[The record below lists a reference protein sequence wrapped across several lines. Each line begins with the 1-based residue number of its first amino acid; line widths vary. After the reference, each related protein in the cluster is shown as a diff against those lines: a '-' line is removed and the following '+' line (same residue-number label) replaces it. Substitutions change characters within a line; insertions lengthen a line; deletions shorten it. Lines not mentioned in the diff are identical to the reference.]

1 MPSRRRRQRA
11 DVGRK
16 LRASC
21 GNTSGVVGDR
31 EPRDGRSENERKPRS
46 AEATE
51 KLEIPQRR
59 DKVPREVRDVSFP
72 VAVRG
77 YERRAVDAYVERVN
91 RVIAELEVGSSP
103 QAAVRHALD
112 RVGEQTSGVL
122 QRARA
127 AAEEIMA
134 TALAEAEEITSSA
147 RAEAE
152 QSLEEVK
159 LQAHQLRG
167 RSKEEADQILAKAQ
181 AAAEERLRHAEE
193 QARRVRQEA
202 EERLCALQ
210 SDTDAV
216 WDARRKLLE
225 DLPRMATELM
235 EVAGAAAARL
245 QRPKGAGKSPAPPKQ
260 QRPSSDASDQTRPQ
274 RPAAPRQA
282 EKAQREQPPS
292 ELAGVEK
299 AMPRRTTER
308 KSGSVSSTRA

>member
-1 MPSRRRRQRA
+1 VA
-11 DVGRK
+11 IE
-16 LRASC
+16 
-21 GNTSGVVGDR
+21 R
-31 EPRDGRSENERKPRS
+31 EPQEGRSESERKPRS
-46 AEATE
+46 AEATQ
-51 KLEIPQRR
+51 KLDIPQRR
-59 DKVPREVRDVSFP
+59 DKVPREIRDVSFP

-103 QAAVRHALD
+103 RAAVRHALD

-122 QRARA
+122 QRARE
-127 AAEEIMA
+127 AAEEITA
-134 TALAEAEEITSSA
+134 TALAEAEEIMASA

-159 LQAHQLRG
+159 LQSHQLRG

-181 AAAEERLRHAEE
+181 AAAEEQLRHAEE
-193 QARRVRQEA
+193 QTTRVRQEA
-202 EERLCALQ
+202 EERLRALQ

-225 DLPRMATELM
+225 DLPRMATDLM

-245 QRPKGAGKSPAPPKQ
+245 QRPKGAGKSPAPRKQ
-260 QRPSSDASDQTRPQ
+260 QQPSSDSSGHTRPK
-274 RPAAPRQA
+274 RPPAPAQA
-282 EKAQREQPPS
+282 EKARPEQASS

-299 AMPRRTTER
+299 ATLQRATER
-308 KSGSVSSTRA
+308 KGGSVSSTRA